1 MYDFQNSADAGMQI
15 FYSEEEMDLSGF
27 NQAIANSAMQV
38 QALGASIEENKRI
51 EYEDKIRKEKQEEDN
66 HDNLDF
72 LAKNAQETIEIL
84 QDMNNVLK
92 RNNELLEE
100 KNEGL
105 ENTLSAIYE
114 ILGEIFEVNLQ
125 NGYDQKELLQ
135 QANALACEISA
146 TLDCGEKVDWKDKA
160 ADGGVQVVISAIG
173 ILLKM
178 KGII

>member
-72 LAKNAQETIEIL
+72 LAK
-84 QDMNNVLK
+84 MLK
-92 RNNELLEE
+92 
-100 KNEGL
+100 K
-105 ENTLSAIYE
+105 
-114 ILGEIFEVNLQ
+114 Q
-125 NGYDQKELLQ
+125 
-135 QANALACEISA
+135 
-146 TLDCGEKVDWKDKA
+146 
-160 ADGGVQVVISAIG
+160 
-173 ILLKM
+173 LKYCR
-178 KGII
+178 I